1 MGEGPAKVRRII
13 LCTVIPSPAMPLMP
27 GSSTQSDIA
36 MSAPK
41 RSSNKCFIL
50 NYLEVSEGLRCER
63 IQHTLGC
70 VQLVSRSGIP
80 SRMCNR
86 ALKCDAGSNGEVG
99 FAWWSGDLAAKQR
112 QSNQQNLLRF
122 RTWLGLGLSCCR
134 GRLRDLLR
142 LSHFRFLCRLSYLAF
157 SIYFSPFEFTL

>member
-13 LCTVIPSPAMPLMP
+13 LRTVIPSPAMPLMP

-36 MSAPK
+36 MCAPN

-63 IQHTLGC
+63 IQHTLVC
-70 VQLVSRSGIP
+70 EQLVSRSGIP

-86 ALKCDAGSNGEVG
+86 ALMRHACSNGEVG
-99 FAWWSGDLAAKQR
+99 LAWWSGDMAAKQR
-112 QSNQQNLLRF
+112 QS
-122 RTWLGLGLSCCR
+122 
-134 GRLRDLLR
+134 
-142 LSHFRFLCRLSYLAF
+142 
-157 SIYFSPFEFTL
+157 